1 MIKTVLMSSITG
13 LTFYSSNLGL
23 FMNLASYSRKYA
35 ASKLI
40 ATALFATSA
49 LPFTTLAQGLPAEV
63 VRAQEQIVPT
73 RIEAVGTLKANESLI
88 LRPENT
94 GRIDSIHFS
103 EGSFVKKGSTLIHFD
118 DGLYKAQV
126 AEARARVLLSKTEF
140 DRVDQLFNKGAT
152 SGTNRDSALA
162 QLQINQAQL
171 DQAKIS
177 LDKMTLKAP
186 FSGIVGL
193 RQFSLGD
200 YITAGSD
207 MLNIVDISKMKLD
220 FKIPEIYL
228 PQVKLGQKL
237 DIKLASFPTEV
248 LTGEVVALS
257 PQISEQGRNIL
268 IRASLPNNNN
278 MLRPGLFAKV
288 QLLVKEESNIIVPEQ
303 AIIPQGSQ
311 FMVYLYKDDKV
322 TPAPIK
328 ILKRF
333 QGQVAISGIN
343 PGDVVI
349 TAGQLKLQPGSPITP
364 IFVDGSAA
372 ENKTPDASQSAEKP
386 AGQE

>member
-1 MIKTVLMSSITG
+1 
-13 LTFYSSNLGL
+13 
-23 FMNLASYSRKYA
+23 MNLLSSSRKRA
-35 ASKLI
+35 VSKLAV
-40 ATALFATSA
+40 ATLFATSA
-49 LPFTTLAQGLPAEV
+49 LPFTALAQGLPAEV
-63 VRAQEQIVPT
+63 VHAKEQIIPT

-94 GRIDSIHFS
+94 GRIDSIRFN
-103 EGSFVKKGSTLIHFD
+103 EGSFVKKGSPLIHFD
-118 DGLYKAQV
+118 DALYKAQV
-126 AEARARVLLSKTEF
+126 AEARARVLLSQTEF
-140 DRVDQLFNKGAT
+140 DRVDKLFNKGAT

-162 QLQINQAQL
+162 QLQINLAQL

-193 RQFSLGD
+193 RQFSPGD
-200 YITAGSD
+200 YIVAGSD
-207 MLNIVDISKMKLD
+207 MLKIVDISKMKLD

-228 PQVKLGQKL
+228 PQVKLGQTL
-237 DIKLASFPTEV
+237 DIKLASFPTHV

-303 AIIPQGSQ
+303 AIIPQGGQ

-322 TPAPIK
+322 TPAAIK
-328 ILKRF
+328 IIKRF
-333 QGQVAISGIN
+333 QGQVAITGIN
-343 PGDVVI
+343 AGDVVI

-364 IFVDGSAA
+364 IFVDGSAPESKA
-372 ENKTPDASQSAEKP
+372 PDASQSAEKP
-386 AGQE
+386 AEQE